1 MDMLDSQE
9 KDDDFNGVAQ
19 HSRAEIPEISG
30 AIYQRIQKLSRR
42 FLLIFQNGSSNEV
55 DLTTLGFPVDAFAR
69 TKVLWTFQ
77 GSLRPYPRMKV
88 YRALESTQVTDV
100 FISASCLEQAPLEN
114 WWAYLVR
121 QEAEQVARRNAGRTI
136 TDQPALVSECFI
148 YMLKLCCMGN
158 QSTVF
163 CDPGYPRQQ
172 LLGM

>member
-1 MDMLDSQE
+1 MLDSQE

-88 YRALESTQVTDV
+88 DRALESTQVT
-100 FISASCLEQAPLEN
+100 
-114 WWAYLVR
+114 
-121 QEAEQVARRNAGRTI
+121 
-136 TDQPALVSECFI
+136 CFHLSI
-148 YMLKLCCMGN
+148 M
-158 QSTVF
+158 
-163 CDPGYPRQQ
+163 P
-172 LLGM
+172 